1 MPDTAFWAVCLVVV
15 PLFFAIICFVRS
27 ALVSILGPLAAW
39 LNAIAALGM
48 TVSFVHSGPVRYA
61 IGGWQVPLG
70 INFRI
75 DGLSV
80 LLIAMTAVTGLS
92 VSMYA
97 SGYFSLRIGPAREQG
112 RHQHQRAYFWPLWL
126 LLWAALHGL
135 FLSADLFNI
144 YVTLEITG
152 LSAVLLTSLSGK
164 AAARLAAMRY
174 LLVSLLGSCSYLFGV
189 ALLYRCYGILDMA
202 VLARLV
208 SPAPLMWVSLALLTT
223 GLVLKTAL
231 FPLHFWLPPAH
242 ANALAPVSAILSGL
256 VVKASLYLILR
267 LWGDVFAQVLPLAA
281 YLLPG
286 ALGCG
291 AVLWGAVQALLQKRL
306 KMLIAYSTVAQLGY
320 MFIALPLIRL
330 DEGSSA
336 WEAVIFLIMS
346 HACAKSAMFMAAGSI
361 FLKAGHDRINDLD
374 GIKEVLPVTS
384 FAFVVAGVSLM
395 GFPPSGAFIGKW
407 LLLGVSL
414 ASGQW
419 WWGIM
424 LVIGS
429 LLAAGYVYRVAC
441 HLLVFKAPFYARRQF
456 IPPVMEW
463 SALLLA
469 VLAMLLGLF
478 AGYPL
483 GLLEAGS
490 PFPGHACLEVMP

>member
-1 MPDTAFWAVCLVVV
+1 VVV
-15 PLFFAIICFVRS
+15 PLFFAVICFVRS
-27 ALVSILGPLAAW
+27 SLVTFLGPLAAW
-39 LNAIAALGM
+39 LNALAGLGM
-48 TVSFVHSGPVRYA
+48 IVSFVRSGPLRYA
-61 IGGWQVPLG
+61 IGGWQAPLG
-70 INFRI
+70 INFSI

-80 LLIAMTAVTGLS
+80 LLVAMTAVTGLS

-97 SGYFSLRIGPAREQG
+97 KGYFSLRIGSAGEIN
-112 RHQHQRAYFWPLWL
+112 RHEHQRAYFWPVWL
-126 LLWAALHGL
+126 LLWAALNGL

-144 YVTLEITG
+144 YVTLEIIG
-152 LSAVLLTSLSGK
+152 LSAVVLTALSGK
-164 AAARLAAMRY
+164 PAARLAAMRY
-174 LLVSLLGSCSYLFGV
+174 LLVSLLGSCCYLFGV
-189 ALLYRCYGILDMA
+189 ALLYRSYGILDMTA
-202 VLARLV
+202 LSRLI
-208 SPAPLMWVSLALLTT
+208 SPAPHLWVSLALLTT
-223 GLVLKTAL
+223 GLLLKTAL

-256 VVKASLYLILR
+256 VVKASFYLILR
-267 LWGDVFAQVLPLAA
+267 LWGEVFAQALPFAA
-281 YLLPG
+281 CALLG
-286 ALGCG
+286 VLGCG

-320 MFIALPLIRL
+320 LFIALPLIRL
-330 DEGSSA
+330 DPGSSA
-336 WEAVIFLIMS
+336 REGVILLIMA

-361 FLKAGHDRINDLD
+361 FLKAGHDRIDDLA
-374 GIKEVLPVTS
+374 GIKEVLPVSS
-384 FAFVVAGVSLM
+384 FAFVLAGVSLM
-395 GFPPSGAFIGKW
+395 GFPPSGGFFGKW

-441 HLLVFKAPFYARRQF
+441 QLLVFKAPFSSRRES

-463 SALLLA
+463 SAVLLA
-469 VLAMLLGLF
+469 VLALVLGLL

-483 GLLEAGS
+483 EMLAAVS
-490 PFPGHACLEVMP
+490 PFPVHASLEVMP